1 MDNFLL
7 HAIVTELASLLVGG
21 RLGRVIQSGATDL
34 AVDFRLRDDRW
45 LMISTDPQRL
55 ALYLSNRDPRRSLP
69 EPRSDTAFVS
79 LLKKY
84 LGGARLRQIEKLG
97 YDRVV
102 KFEFDPA
109 DPSEAEAA
117 PGHPLTLVVSLMGRG
132 ANVMIIEQDRVI
144 ASLRERES
152 PVYQDPVPPAE
163 KLDPFQI
170 SAEKLDAL
178 QAEHNGDVAAAA
190 AKTLIG
196 FAPLYAE
203 DLRVRAQT
211 GTSYA
216 ALQEILREVF
226 EEPPTPR
233 IYSDQDIEE
242 IRKEIG
248 RDEVHLTLSPIEL
261 KSLSNSRM
269 RQNLPAAAEMPR
281 GPVNVLADRYF
292 SLLDERRSFFAQKQK
307 LQSHLAGRLKKQRA
321 LGANL
326 RRELAGFAN
335 AETQQRMGEL
345 LLANLHQAVKT
356 TAGFEV
362 TDFYDEA
369 QARIIV
375 PTLDKATP
383 QEAAEQYFK
392 LARKSRHGQEAIARR
407 LPEIDRDTA
416 ELEQQI
422 ASLATITRAGVLN
435 MLAEKYRLAPPARP
449 AQSAP
454 STKKPKEEKLPGV
467 RRYRST
473 DGFEILV
480 GRTDRDNDYL
490 TFRIAKS
497 TDLWLHV
504 ADYPGSHVVLRNPQR
519 KPLPPRAL
527 AEAAQLAA
535 KFSSARTNAKVAVNY
550 CEKKFVTKMK
560 SFAPGQVR
568 LSSFKTILVE
578 PGEPGERI

>member
-21 RLGRVIQSGATDL
+21 RLGRVIQSGTTDL
-34 AVDFRLRDDRW
+34 AIDFRLRDDRW

-55 ALYLSNRDPRRSLP
+55 AMHLSARDPRRSLA

-84 LGGARLRQIEKLG
+84 LGGARLRHVEKLG

-102 KFEFDPA
+102 KFDFDPA
-109 DPSEAEAA
+109 NPAEAEAA
-117 PGHPLTLVVSLMGRG
+117 FRHPLTLVISLMGRA
-132 ANVMIIEQDRVI
+132 ANVMIVEQDRVI

-152 PVYQDPVPPAE
+152 TQYQDPVPPPE
-163 KLDPFQI
+163 KLDPFQV
-170 SAEKLDAL
+170 SADKLDAL
-178 QAEHNGDVAAAA
+178 RAKHGDDLAAAA
-190 AKTLIG
+190 AQNLIG
-196 FAPLYAE
+196 FSPLYAE
-203 DLRVRAQT
+203 ELRSRAQT
-211 GTSYA
+211 GTPYE
-216 ALQEILREVF
+216 ALQQILRELF
-226 EEPPTPR
+226 EEPPAPR
-233 IYSDQDIEE
+233 IYADPALEDI
-242 IRKEIG
+242 RQEIG
-248 RDEVHLTLSPIEL
+248 RDEIHLTLSPIEL
-261 KSLSNSRM
+261 KSLSTRGM
-269 RQNLPAAAEMPR
+269 QQVLPAPAETAC
-281 GPVNVLADRYF
+281 GPVNFLADRYF
-292 SLLDERRSFFAQKQK
+292 SLLDERRGFFAQKQK
-307 LQSHLAGRLKKQRA
+307 LHSHLAGRLKKQRA
-321 LGANL
+321 LAGNL
-326 RRELAGFAN
+326 RRELAGFGN

-356 TAGFEV
+356 PAGFEV
-362 TDFYDEA
+362 VDFYDEA
-369 QARIIV
+369 QPRIAV
-375 PTLDKATP
+375 PALEKATP

-407 LPEIDRDTA
+407 LPEIDRDIA
-416 ELEQQI
+416 ELEQQLS
-422 ASLATITRAGVLN
+422 SLDTITRAGVLN
-435 MLAEKYRLAPPARP
+435 MVAEKYRLAPPPRP
-449 AQSAP
+449 AQPVS
-454 STKKPKEEKLPGV
+454 STKKTKEEKLPGV

-497 TDLWLHV
+497 MDLWLHV

-519 KPLPPRAL
+519 KPLPPRAVT
-527 AEAAQLAA
+527 EAAQLAA

-550 CEKKFVTKMK
+550 CERKFVTRMK

-568 LSSFKTILVE
+568 LSSFKTILVD